1 MVMGGRQVQSR
12 WYEIRIQG
20 ALSPDWAEWFDGME
34 IRQQEE
40 GQTILTGWVVDQAA
54 LHGLLA
60 RVRDLNLTL
69 LSISPATPTEAADAQ
84 RESQGD

>member
-1 MVMGGRQVQSR
+1 VQSK

-20 ALSPDWAEWFDGME
+20 TLSPDWSEWFEGME
-34 IRQQEE
+34 IRHEGE
-40 GQTILTGWVVDQAA
+40 GQTILAGRVVDQAA

-69 LSISPATPTEAADAQ
+69 LSVNPAFPSELPAAHC
-84 RESQGD
+84 ETKGE

>member
-1 MVMGGRQVQSR
+1 MATGGRRVQSR

-20 ALSPDWAEWFDGME
+20 TLSPDWTEWFGGME
-34 IRQQEE
+34 IRQEGE
-40 GQTILTGWVVDQAA
+40 GQTILAGWVGDQAA

-69 LSISPATPTEAADAQ
+69 LSVNPALPSEPPAAK
-84 RESQGD
+84 RESQGE